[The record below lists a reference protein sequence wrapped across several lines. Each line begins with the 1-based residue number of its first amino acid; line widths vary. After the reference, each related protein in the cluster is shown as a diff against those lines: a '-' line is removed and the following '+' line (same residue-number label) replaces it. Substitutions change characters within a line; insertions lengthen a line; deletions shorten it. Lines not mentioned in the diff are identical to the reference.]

1 MNTMVN
7 KRRMRLSRTLALLLC
22 VLMVLSFAT
31 PVGAAGHFDDA
42 KIRTSYGT
50 VTTAAY
56 VLDTPAKNCTSFDL
70 DVEIEMKK
78 NTKCANWDI
87 WVRSGGKFEKVGSL
101 SLPDGNGSVTKTVE
115 LKTAKNFDA
124 VAVTPT
130 TRGGYSWSLGMAVYN
145 VSDGS
150 GKSSGG
156 TNHSGSNS
164 SSSSTGDDDDVTLL
178 EGDYEKVKIRTGG
191 SVYNVSAWVL
201 DTPLKNVKSIG
212 VAINVSMNNKT
223 HCNDW
228 AVWVRSGGSFK
239 KVGSIY
245 LDGGDGFTTDT
256 IYFKSATNFDAIAV
270 LPKTPGGYSWSMA
283 LGVYNPQY

>member
-1 MNTMVN
+1 MNAMDNRNRT
-7 KRRMRLSRTLALLLC
+7 RLSRTLALLLC
-22 VLMVLSFAT
+22 ALMVLSFAA
-31 PVGAAGHFDDA
+31 PVSAAGHFVDA
-42 KIRTSYGT
+42 TIRTNYGT
-50 VTTAAY
+50 VSTAAY

-87 WVRSGGKFEKVGSL
+87 WVRSGGNFEKVGSL
-101 SLPDGNGSVTKTVE
+101 SLPDGNGSTTKTVK
-115 LKTAKNFDA
+115 LKTAKSFDA

-150 GKSSGG
+150 GKTSGSA
-156 TNHSGSNS
+156 NNSGSNS
-164 SSSSTGDDDDVTLL
+164 DSSSTGDEDDVVLL
-178 EGDYEKVKIRTGG
+178 EGDYEKVNIKNGRST
-191 SVYNVSAWVL
+191 YNASAWVL

-245 LDGGDGFTTDT
+245 LENGDGFTTDT
-256 IYFKSATNFDAIAV
+256 VYFDSATSFDAIAV
-270 LPKTPGGYSWSMA
+270 LPKIPGGYSWSMA